1 MHLLKRNIDLI
12 LILMIGFALRFS
24 VSITHSYTND
34 ELSAIN
40 RLRYDSF
47 SDLIEKGVKEG
58 DMHPAGVQVFEK
70 IWSSLFGTSELAL
83 RLPFV
88 FFGTASIFLIFLIG
102 SKWFNRKTGIFA
114 AAILAVLYFPI
125 L

>member
-1 MHLLKRNIDLI
+1 MQTLKRNIDLI
-12 LILMIGFALRFS
+12 LILLIGFALRFS

-47 SDLIEKGVKEG
+47 SELIDKGVKSG

-70 IWSSLFGTSELAL
+70 IWASLFGTSELAL

-88 FFGTASIFLIFLIG
+88 LCGVASIAVIFL
-102 SKWFNRKTGIFA
+102 
-114 AAILAVLYFPI
+114 
-125 L
+125 